1 MSEQEDK
8 RSKTENPPS
17 REEIVSRIRS
27 KSEAIIQFCIQGV
40 ETNFYKAEQSL
51 RIQIY
56 QLACLYLELYLWS
69 FQEQFDYPCWL
80 KTRVLPIQA
89 ALRRRKSFLSVAF
102 GFFR

>member
-1 MSEQEDK
+1 MNEQEDK

-17 REEIVSRIRS
+17 RKEIVSRIRS

-51 RIQIY
+51 RTQIY

-69 FQEQFDYPCWL
+69 LQERFDYPCWL
-80 KTRVLPIQA
+80 KT
-89 ALRRRKSFLSVAF
+89 
-102 GFFR
+102 GW

>member
-17 REEIVSRIRS
+17 REEIVSRIHS

-51 RIQIY
+51 RTQI
-56 QLACLYLELYLWS
+56 
-69 FQEQFDYPCWL
+69 
-80 KTRVLPIQA
+80 
-89 ALRRRKSFLSVAF
+89 
-102 GFFR
+102 